1 MKKLL
6 LLLIPILSF
15 GQNCV
20 PTLITK
26 DTCSY
31 GYAKTFVEW
40 ESLDSGCVIDVYHQG
55 TPYNTY
61 SYNWSDQ
68 LDTNH
73 IFYNNYSPGDPFASS
88 DGFWFLLEMQNG
100 SVTDTVFAS
109 EFTCITV

>member
-6 LLLIPILSF
+6 LLLLLLLPILSF
-15 GQNCV
+15 GQNCA
-20 PTLITK
+20 PTLIVK

-61 SYNWSDQ
+61 SYGWNDQ
-68 LDTNH
+68 LDTNNVVITIIVQEIH
-73 IFYNNYSPGDPFASS
+73 
-88 DGFWFLLEMQNG
+88 LLVQM
-100 SVTDTVFAS
+100 VFS
-109 EFTCITV
+109 FS